1 MARYARAYEGE
12 KRTAKVT
19 VQLTPSER
27 ATLEKGAERAGA
39 PSLSQHA
46 RELCLR
52 RSAAAQIVAGTRRD
66 PMSLALMNELTA
78 IGNNL
83 NQLTKLSNTEK
94 AAPQLHELRSTT
106 DLLKAALAH
115 VLAL

>member
-1 MARYARAYEGE
+1 MARHRKDYSGE
-12 KRTAKVT
+12 RFTEHVNIP
-19 VQLTPSER
+19 LTPSQR
-27 ATLEKGAERAGA
+27 ATLEQGAAKAGTGIA
-39 PSLSQHA
+39 QHA

-66 PMSLALMNELTA
+66 PQALALMNELTA

-83 NQLTKLSNTEK
+83 NQLARASNTDR
-94 AAPQLHELRSTT
+94 AAPQFHELKSTT
-106 DLLKAALAH
+106 DLLKAALAR

>member
-1 MARYARAYEGE
+1 MARYARSYDGE

-27 ATLEKGAERAGA
+27 ATLENAAQRAGTN
-39 PSLSQHA
+39 LSQHA

-66 PMSLALMNELTA
+66 PQALALMNELTA

-83 NQLTKLSNTEK
+83 NQLSRVANTNR
-94 AAPQLHELRSTT
+94 AAPHLHELKATT
-106 DLLKAALAH
+106 ELLKAALAR